1 MRTSHLPKKLL
12 ILFSFFLFGSSLISG
27 CRSKRVATT
36 FHQHESPQH
45 ASFAININEADA
57 SDLEKL
63 PHVGPVLAR
72 KILEHRKRY
81 GPFRKPEHLLIIDGV
96 SEKRFREFRQFI
108 DIK

>member
-1 MRTSHLPKKLL
+1 MPKPHLPKKLL

-27 CRSKRVATT
+27 CRSNRIATT
-36 FHQHESPQH
+36 FYKQERPQH
-45 ASFAININEADA
+45 APFVININAADA
-57 SDLEKL
+57 TELQKL
-63 PHVGPVLAR
+63 PHVGAVLAE
-72 KILEHRKRY
+72 KIIEHRKRY